1 MLEEGD
7 RLTELSVLKE
17 RLELELQVI
26 EDAEQNGEDF
36 DEAKKIE
43 IEAELDDLNLESNS
57 ITQTL
62 DILEQNLEF
71 IQGKMNVAQQEVKS
85 FDMDSI

>member
-71 IQGKMNVAQQEVKS
+71 I
-85 FDMDSI
+85 

>member
-36 DEAKKIE
+36 DEANKIE
-43 IEAELDDLNLESNS
+43 IEAELDDINLESNS

-62 DILEQNLEF
+62 DILESNLEF

>member
-7 RLTELSVLKE
+7 RLTELSVLRE

-26 EDAEQNGEDF
+26 EDAEKNGEDF

-71 IQGKMNVAQQEVKS
+71 I
-85 FDMDSI
+85 

>member
-62 DILEQNLEF
+62 DILE
-71 IQGKMNVAQQEVKS
+71 
-85 FDMDSI
+85 

>member
-36 DEAKKIE
+36 DEANKIE

>member
-36 DEAKKIE
+36 DEANKIE
-43 IEAELDDLNLESNS
+43 IEAELDDINLESNS

>member
-36 DEAKKIE
+36 DEGKKIE
-43 IEAELDDLNLESNS
+43 IEAELDDINLESNS